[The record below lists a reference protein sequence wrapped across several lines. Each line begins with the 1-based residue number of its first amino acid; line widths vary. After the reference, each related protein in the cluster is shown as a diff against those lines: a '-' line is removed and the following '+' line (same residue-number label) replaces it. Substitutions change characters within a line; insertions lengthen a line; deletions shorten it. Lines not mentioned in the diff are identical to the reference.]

1 MINRTELVQTIANL
15 VKNGINMD
23 GYNLFECNLF
33 MKELNDFINTETT
46 LSSYYKNRKITVE
59 SIFFD
64 PLLSIELEK
73 TTIQCIPIT
82 DEGWLDAVFE
92 VVKFMHV
99 RAAKKRE
106 EERENLR
113 KEAEA
118 NKEFDW
124 I

>member
-1 MINRTELVQTIANL
+1 M
-15 VKNGINMD
+15 GIV
-23 GYNLFECNLF
+23 Y
-33 MKELNDFINTETT
+33 
-46 LSSYYKNRKITVE
+46 SSVISLWKNRRITVE

-92 VVKFMHV
+92 VLKFLHV
-99 RAAKKRE
+99 RSVKKLE
-106 EERENLR
+106 EEAEKR
-113 KEAEA
+113 KTEDEF

>member
-1 MINRTELVQTIANL
+1 MIDRTELVRTIANL

-64 PLLSIELEK
+64 PVLSIELEK

-82 DEGWLDAVFE
+82 DEGWLDAIFE
-92 VVKFMHV
+92 VIKFMHV

-106 EERENLR
+106 EERENL
-113 KEAEA
+113 KKQAEA
-118 NKEFDW
+118 DKEFDW

>member
-92 VVKFMHV
+92 VVKFMHI

>member
-1 MINRTELVQTIANL
+1 MLNRTQLVESIAGL
-15 VKNGINMD
+15 IKNGINMD

-33 MKELNDFINTETT
+33 LKELNDFINAETS
-46 LSSYYKNRKITVE
+46 LSSYYKNRKVTIE

-64 PLLSIELEK
+64 PLLSVELEK

-99 RAAKKRE
+99 RAAKHRE
-106 EERENLR
+106 EEAKKR
-113 KEAEA
+113 KNEDED
-118 NKEFDW
+118 NKQFDW
-124 I
+124 L

>member
-1 MINRTELVQTIANL
+1 MIDRTELVRTIANL

-82 DEGWLDAVFE
+82 DEGWLDAIFE
-92 VVKFMHV
+92 VIKFMHV

-106 EERENLR
+106 EERENL
-113 KEAEA
+113 KKQAETD
-118 NKEFDW
+118 KEFDW

>member
-1 MINRTELVQTIANL
+1 MIDRTELVRTIANL

-64 PLLSIELEK
+64 PVLSIELEK

-82 DEGWLDAVFE
+82 DEGWLDAIFE
-92 VVKFMHV
+92 VIKFMHV

-106 EERENLR
+106 EERENL
-113 KEAEA
+113 KKQAETD
-118 NKEFDW
+118 KEFDW

>member
-1 MINRTELVQTIANL
+1 MINRSDLVQSVAQLI
-15 VKNGINMD
+15 KNGINMD

-46 LSSYYKNRKITVE
+46 LSSYYKDRKVTIE

-64 PLLSIELEK
+64 PLLSVELEK
-73 TTIQCIPIT
+73 TTIQCIPVT

-92 VVKFMHV
+92 VVKFMHI
-99 RAAKKRE
+99 RAAKRRE
-106 EERENLR
+106 EAKKHKNEDEN
-113 KEAEA
+113 

>member
-1 MINRTELVQTIANL
+1 MTNRSEIVESIASL
-15 VKNGINMD
+15 IKNGICMD
-23 GYNLFECNLF
+23 GYNIFECNVFL
-33 MKELNDFINTETT
+33 KELHEYINEETT
-46 LSSYYKNRKITVE
+46 LTSYYKNRKVTIE

-64 PLLSIELEK
+64 PLLSVELEK

-92 VVKFMHV
+92 VLKFMHI

-106 EERENLR
+106 EEREKQKQKDKDE
-113 KEAEA
+113 KEL
-118 NKEFDW
+118 DW

>member
-1 MINRTELVQTIANL
+1 MIDRTELVQTIANL

-82 DEGWLDAVFE
+82 DEGWLDAIFE
-92 VVKFMHV
+92 VIKFMHV